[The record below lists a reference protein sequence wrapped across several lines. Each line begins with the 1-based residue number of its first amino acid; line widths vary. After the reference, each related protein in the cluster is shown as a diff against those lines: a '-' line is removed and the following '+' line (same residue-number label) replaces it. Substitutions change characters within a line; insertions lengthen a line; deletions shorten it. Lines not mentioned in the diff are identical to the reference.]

1 MTLTH
6 FSIRRPVTTMMFFSI
21 VVLFGVLSFLRLPID
36 LMPDITYPSITVR
49 TEYPHV
55 GPEEIEQLV
64 TRPIEETVSSIQG
77 VEKIQSNSVEGMSV
91 VRVGFIWGTNLD
103 EAANDVRSRVDRVRS
118 RLPEDA
124 ESPIIY
130 KFDLSAYPVVY
141 VGLSGSLDPVEMR
154 ELVERQL
161 KNRLER
167 LPGVAAV
174 DIRGGLKREIH
185 VNLDRRKLTAL
196 DLSLE
201 SVLASLKAE
210 NLNLPAGRVD
220 DGDLDV
226 LVRTKGE
233 YETLKE
239 IENTV
244 VKMRGGVA
252 ILLKDIGSVEDS
264 HEEITRIVRLNGVP
278 GLRMAVNKQSGS
290 NTVQVAEAVIEELEN
305 INRDFPQIH
314 VFPTLDTSDYIKRAI
329 AGVRNATSY
338 GALLAAAVL
347 FLFLLSFRSTAI
359 VSLSI
364 PISILATF
372 GLMYFFG
379 FTLNV
384 MTFGGLALGVGML
397 VDSAIVVL
405 ENIIRLRESGK
416 TIQQA
421 ALEGTSEVATAVF
434 ASTLTTLVVFLPVLF
449 IRGIS
454 GVTFK
459 QLASVVCFALFC
471 SLAVALTLIPVLC
484 TLLFRRDHTTGSA
497 TGKTVERRPFFS
509 AVESEYLIVLRA
521 ALRHRPLTILFVLVL
536 LTSSFLLIDRIG
548 VEFMPKADESEV
560 RIRAEMAVGTRLEVV
575 DKTTESIEQIVR
587 ENVPEA
593 VTIYSRVGS
602 QGWMGSG
609 AHKGEVRV
617 SLVPVAERSRSSADI
632 ATALRPLLAHVP
644 GAVIRVREG
653 QGLWLF
659 RVLAGGEDEAEVQV
673 RGHDFDTAGRLAK
686 RVKEEME
693 QVEGIT
699 DVQISREEGQP
710 EEIVRIDRAKAAAL
724 GLTVSGI
731 ARDIETSLSG
741 TSATLY
747 RDGGNEYKIQV
758 RLKEADRLL
767 IGDVTDMTVTSD
779 SGRSVSLKNVLH
791 LQRQEGPVQVERE
804 DQERIVTVSGS
815 IEDRDLGSVM
825 SEITSRI
832 SRLPRPQNFEIVA
845 SGEYEEQQKAFL
857 ELLLGFALAIVL
869 VYMVMASQFESL
881 LDPFVVMFSIP
892 LGVVGVSVMLVTTN
906 TTFSLQ
912 AFTGCIMLVG
922 IVVNNAIILV
932 DYMNLLRRRDGMAML
947 EAVVEAARRR
957 LRPVLMTTLTTSVG
971 LTPLALGL
979 GEGGEMQAPMARVV
993 IGGLLSSAFITLIF
1007 IPVLYSLFE
1016 HSKRSSATTEQGGLA
1031 TH

>member
-1 MTLTH
+1 MKITH
-6 FSIRRPVTTMMFFSI
+6 IAIRRPVTTMMFFLI
-21 VVLFGVLSFLRLPID
+21 VVLFGVISFLRLPID

-49 TEYPHV
+49 TEYAHV
-55 GPEEIEQLV
+55 GPEEIEQLI

-77 VEKIQSNSVEGMSV
+77 VEKIQSNSTEGMSA
-91 VRVGFIWGTNLD
+91 VRVSFIWGTNLD
-103 EAANDVRSRVDRVRS
+103 EAANDVRSRVDRVRG
-118 RLPEDA
+118 RLPDDS
-124 ESPIIY
+124 ESPVIY
-130 KFDLSAYPVVY
+130 KFDLSAYPVMY
-141 VGLSGSLDPVEMR
+141 IGMSGSLDPVEMY
-154 ELVERQL
+154 ELAERQL

-174 DIRGGLKREIH
+174 EIRGGFRREIH

-196 DLSLE
+196 NLSLE
-201 SVLASLKAE
+201 SVLASLDAE

-233 YETLKE
+233 YETLDE
-239 IENTV
+239 IRNTV
-244 VKMRGGVA
+244 VQVRDGVS
-252 ILLKDIGSVEDS
+252 ILLKDIGTVEDS
-264 HEEITRIVRLNGVP
+264 HEEITRVVRLNGVP

-290 NTVQVAEAVIEELEN
+290 NTVQVAEAVLEELDN

-314 VFPTLDTSDYIKRAI
+314 VSPILDTSDYIKRAI
-329 AGVRNATSY
+329 AGVRNATFY
-338 GALLAAAVL
+338 GAILAAVIL

-359 VSLSI
+359 ISVAI

-372 GLMYFFG
+372 GLMYFFD

-405 ENIIRLRESGK
+405 ENIFRLREGGK
-416 TIQQA
+416 GIREA
-421 ALEGTSEVATAVF
+421 AFDGTDEVATAVF

-471 SLAVALTLIPVLC
+471 SLVVALTLIPVLC
-484 TLLFRRDHTTGSA
+484 TLFYRRNNRPVQSA
-497 TGKTVERRPFFS
+497 DKKEQKGFFYHHIE
-509 AVESEYLIVLRA
+509 AEYLLLLKA
-521 ALRHRPLTILFVLVL
+521 ALRHRPLTILFVLIL
-536 LTSSFLLIDRIG
+536 LAGSMGLVQRIG

-560 RIRAEMAVGTRLEVV
+560 RVQIETAVGTRLEVV
-575 DKTTESIEQIVR
+575 DETTKQVEKIIED
-587 ENVPEA
+587 NVPEA
-593 VTIYSRVGS
+593 TTIYARVGS
-602 QGWMGSG
+602 MGFMGSG
-609 AHKGEVRV
+609 GHLGEVRV
-617 SLVPVAERSRSSADI
+617 SLLPVAERKRSSAEV
-632 ATALRPLLAHVP
+632 ASALRPLLAHIP

-653 QGLWLF
+653 QGLWVF

-673 RGHDFDTAGRLAK
+673 RGHDFEIAGRLAK
-686 RVKEEME
+686 RVQEEME

-724 GLTVSGI
+724 GLTVSKI
-731 ARDIETSLSG
+731 AQDIETSLSG
-741 TSATLY
+741 TSATLF
-747 RDGGNEYKIQV
+747 REGGNEYKILV
-758 RLKEADRLL
+758 RLKEADRLS
-767 IGDVTDMTVTSD
+767 IIDVTDMTVTTEN
-779 SGRSVSLKNVLH
+779 GHSVVLKNVVQ
-791 LQRQEGPVQVERE
+791 LQRREGPVEIERE

-815 IEDRDLGSVM
+815 IENRDLGSVM
-825 SEITSRI
+825 REVVERI
-832 SRLPRPQNFEIVA
+832 SAIPRPQDFEIAA
-845 SGEYEEQQKAFL
+845 SGEYEEQQEAFQ
-857 ELLLGFALAIVL
+857 ELLLGFALAIIL

-881 LDPFVVMFSIP
+881 VDPFVVMFSIP
-892 LGVVGVSVMLVTTN
+892 LGVVGVSLMLVLTN
-906 TTFSLQ
+906 TTFNLQ

-932 DYMNLLRRRDGMAML
+932 DYMNLLRRRDGMAL
-947 EAVVEAARRR
+947 YDAVVEAARRR

-971 LTPLALGL
+971 LAPLALGL

-993 IGGLLSSAFITLIF
+993 IGGLLSSAFITLLF
-1007 IPVLYSLFE
+1007 IPVLYTLFE
-1016 HSKRSSATTEQGGLA
+1016 RREPKPAA
-1031 TH
+1031 D